1 MGPWSPGA
9 GGAPA
14 RASHRGLATH
24 GWGWPQPGELRGQP
38 RGPRPPAGARARRA
52 GARARARRARLGIA
66 ESRTDLRRTSM
77 PTLDDRM
84 IAPAPPEE
92 VWKILYDPSRF
103 PEWWDGLE
111 SVDTDAEKG
120 DFTRFSDGYPDYP
133 MPQELET
140 NRSDG

>member
-1 MGPWSPGA
+1 
-9 GGAPA
+9 
-14 RASHRGLATH
+14 
-24 GWGWPQPGELRGQP
+24 
-38 RGPRPPAGARARRA
+38 
-52 GARARARRARLGIA
+52 
-66 ESRTDLRRTSM
+66 M
-77 PTLDDRM
+77 PTLDDRTV
-84 IAPAPPEE
+84 ATAPPEE

-140 NRSDG
+140 NRSDGRVRVSCLVSDIHFEWRLEAMDSENGTAISVHVEIPEEEAHRLDTQRGVMERSLKNLAELAAAA